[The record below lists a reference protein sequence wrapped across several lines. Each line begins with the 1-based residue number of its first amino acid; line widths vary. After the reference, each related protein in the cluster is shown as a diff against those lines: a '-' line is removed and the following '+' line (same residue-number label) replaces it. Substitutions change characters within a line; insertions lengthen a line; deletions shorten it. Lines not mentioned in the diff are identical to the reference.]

1 MRRGSAHRRRLPR
14 HRPLRLATRRGAGA
28 HQPQVPRLGHRPLAL
43 VFRRQRAARPA
54 GTTPTL
60 KAVDGGTVVL
70 APRIAISLSLWNAV
84 IGGRGDDPA
93 GRRFGLGEAGG
104 GLGGKPPAAT
114 EIAWPRASLAPELP
128 HRVRWRL
135 PRLPRPLPARAQ
147 QAAPG
152 LERLLLALRAMLAG
166 AKAPAVAGSHRAAV
180 ASAVLGFAAFP
191 RRPAPLAPAPLGV
204 LVRSAARSD
213 PVPGQGAVMAAPGV
227 WRLPDPGRR
236 RRRQEGAAAA
246 AWTRA
251 QGRGGAAGG
260 LSPVMVLPRGRSR
273 ARAEPVDERHHRRRR
288 VVPIDSI
295 DLVYRKDTRGA
306 SLPAAAQAP
315 APAPVP
321 PEPVNVER
329 LTQDIWRQLEK
340 RWRVERER
348 RGRL

>member
-1 MRRGSAHRRRLPR
+1 MRPGSAHRRRLPWR
-14 HRPLRLATRRGAGA
+14 RPLRLATRRGAGA
-28 HQPQVPRLGHRPLAL
+28 RQRQAPRLGHRPLAL

-84 IGGRGDDPA
+84 IGGRGDGPA

-104 GLGGKPPAAT
+104 GLGGQPAA
-114 EIAWPRASLAPELP
+114 EIAWPRAPLAPELP

-135 PRLPRPLPARAQ
+135 PRLPRSLRARAQ

-166 AKAPAVAGSHRAAV
+166 AKAPAVAGSHRAAT
-180 ASAVLGFAAFP
+180 APAALSFAAFP

-204 LVRSAARSD
+204 LVRSAVRSD
-213 PVPGQGAVMAAPGV
+213 PAPGQGAVMAAPGV
-227 WRLPDPGRR
+227 WRLLDPGRR

-246 AWTRA
+246 AGTRA
-251 QGRGGAAGG
+251 QGRAGAAGG
-260 LSPVMVLPRGRSR
+260 LSPVMALPRDRSR
-273 ARAEPVDERHHRRRR
+273 ALAEPVDERHHRRRI
-288 VVPIDSI
+288 VSIDSV
-295 DLVYRKDTRGA
+295 DLVYRKDNPGA
-306 SLPAAAQAP
+306 SLPAATQAP